1 MAGATAARRTATR
14 ITPRCAWL
22 AGQTAARIKVRK
34 PACEAI
40 DGVRRAGHFA
50 VCRAAK
56 AAGAD
61 AAHTRRASLYAAF
74 AFVAHRVARRL
85 QISRYVRRS
94 RVGDDDPLRWMT
106 ADDTCR
112 AGARAPVHWMETSP

>member
-1 MAGATAARRTATR
+1 MADATAARRTATR
-14 ITPRCAWL
+14 ITPRCASL
-22 AGQTAARIKVRK
+22 SGQFAARIKVRK
-34 PACEAI
+34 PAREAI

-50 VCRAAK
+50 ERSAAK
-56 AAGAD
+56 AAGTD
-61 AAHTRRASLYAAF
+61 ATHARRASQHAGF

-85 QISRYVRRS
+85 QISRHVWRI